1 MYTLFCFIVAVIV
14 YAGLVIIDRKRKERI
29 MKPSKEELEVL
40 SLILNQKEFFKT
52 LNFLL
57 MYGIITYDEYL
68 KIELKSLPFLK
79 E

>member
-1 MYTLFCFIVAVIV
+1 VII

-29 MKPSKEELEVL
+29 TKPPKEELETL

-57 MYGIITYDEYL
+57 MYGIITYDDYL